1 LCTSI
6 LLATTSTECTELD
19 WVLTKELW
27 VNSIMYS
34 ILQLFITHSFH
45 QPYHVDINA
54 TQKSE
59 LSDDILMQRIA
70 EASGSANKV
79 KP

>member
-1 LCTSI
+1 MHRARLGTHKGAVS
-6 LLATTSTECTELD
+6 ELYH
-19 WVLTKELW
+19 VLYPL
-27 VNSIMYS
+27 
-34 ILQLFITHSFH
+34 LFITHSFH

-70 EASGSANKV
+70 ETSGRANKV